1 MFDLWSAFL
10 IQIPLTDHRSFF
22 RTYPSTFTTEEAVK
36 VLGDL
41 KFTHVVRTVDP
52 NDPTRHVAT
61 RTTTTFS
68 MSPNM
73 AKTLGTYMVNA
84 RLAEDAVNPQNRTMK
99 DKGIW
104 RPTPKGKF
112 LAQEFAQRAHVSMSH
127 MQDPLSRIG
136 NFKIF
141 ALERLRVD
149 DRLSFSRVNLTNAF
163 KVYRMMSSS
172 LSID

>member
-1 MFDLWSAFL
+1 MFDLWSAL
-10 IQIPLTDHRSFF
+10 LTQIPLTDHRSFF
-22 RTYPSTFTTEEAVK
+22 RSYPSTFTTEEAVK
-36 VLGDL
+36 ILGDL

-61 RTTTTFS
+61 QTTTTFS
-68 MSPNM
+68 MSPNT